1 MVIFLYN
8 LFIFICLKGTPKV
21 MFQTKMF
28 RLYRKMTIFLY
39 NLYIFVCLKVDPRSV
54 VSKQKCS
61 DYIEI
66 LLFMGIFL
74 YNLYIFRLLKGGPK
88 KCCIET
94 KMFRLYR
101 NITIYGHFSI

>member
-1 MVIFLYN
+1 M
-8 LFIFICLKGTPKV
+8 

-39 NLYIFVCLKVDPRSV
+39 NLYIFVCLKVDPKSV
-54 VSKQKCS
+54 VSEQKCL

-74 YNLYIFRLLKGGPK
+74 YNQYFFICLKGTPK
-88 KCCIET
+88 VMCPNK
-94 KMFRLYR
+94 
-101 NITIYGHFSI
+101 NV

>member
-1 MVIFLYN
+1 M
-8 LFIFICLKGTPKV
+8 

-39 NLYIFVCLKVDPRSV
+39 NLYIFVCLKVDPKSV
-54 VSKQKCS
+54 VSEQKCL

-74 YNLYIFRLLKGGPK
+74 YNLYFFICLKGTPK
-88 KCCIET
+88 VMCPNK
-94 KMFRLYR
+94 
-101 NITIYGHFSI
+101 NV

>member
-39 NLYIFVCLKVDPRSV
+39 NLYIFVCLKVDPKSV
-54 VSKQKCS
+54 VSEQKCL

-74 YNLYIFRLLKGGPK
+74 YNLYISVCLKGDPK
-88 KCCIET
+88 SDVSK
-94 KMFRLYR
+94 
-101 NITIYGHFSI
+101 